1 VEVTPASSVAS
12 DGSSNPSFRLLVSRE
27 AGVMARAVVATSVIW
42 VSSSSYSRSWGAQWW
57 CRGRSWGSTGEQL
70 LTDSISWWSEKEEP
84 CCSCRRRSCSSCR
97 RWCSLSK
104 WLDCPATGRRSG
116 RSARREGK
124 KGMTDFRAVCLSRAI
139 YKRHRKQKSENRINM
154 TSK

>member
-12 DGSSNPSFRLLVSRE
+12 DGSSNPSFRLMVSRKV
-27 AGVMARAVVATSVIW
+27 GVVARAVIATSVVW
-42 VSSSSYSRSWGAQWW
+42 VSSSSYSRGWGAS
-57 CRGRSWGSTGEQL
+57 RGSMGEQL
-70 LTDSISWWSEKEEP
+70 LTDSISCWSEKEEP

-104 WLDCPATGRRSG
+104 WLDCPVTGRRGG

-124 KGMTDFRAVCLSRAI
+124 KGMTDFRVVCLRQAI

>member
-1 VEVTPASSVAS
+1 MEVTPASSVAS
-12 DGSSNPSFRLLVSRE
+12 DGSSNPSFRLRVSRE
-27 AGVMARAVVATSVIW
+27 VGVVARAVVAISVVW

-57 CRGRSWGSTGEQL
+57 CRGRLQGKHRGAAPHRL
-70 LTDSISWWSEKEEP
+70 WSEKEEP

-139 YKRHRKQKSENRINM
+139 YKRHRKQKGENRINM

>member
-1 VEVTPASSVAS
+1 MGRATHPSGFWSAEKSVSWLELSSPPPSSGSHPAATP
-12 DGSSNPSFRLLVSRE
+12 E
-27 AGVMARAVVATSVIW
+27 AGAPSGGAGGA
-42 VSSSSYSRSWGAQWW
+42 SR
-57 CRGRSWGSTGEQL
+57 GSTAEQL
-70 LTDSISWWSEKEEP
+70 LTDSISCWSEKEEP
-84 CCSCRRRSCSSCR
+84 CCSCRRCSCSSCR

-104 WLDCPATGRRSG
+104 WLDCLAKGRRSG

-124 KGMTDFRAVCLSRAI
+124 KGMTDFRVVCLRRAI